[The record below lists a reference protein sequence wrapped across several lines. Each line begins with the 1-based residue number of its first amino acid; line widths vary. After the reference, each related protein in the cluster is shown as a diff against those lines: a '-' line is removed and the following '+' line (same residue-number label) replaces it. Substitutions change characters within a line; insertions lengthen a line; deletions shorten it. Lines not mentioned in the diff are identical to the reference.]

1 MILQQPEKSY
11 FNNRQNINSIEKP
24 FHHWNGFF
32 VKNNLNITKSGYCE
46 TLMQIIILE
55 LILTLNINFI
65 LLF

>member
-11 FNNRQNINSIEKP
+11 FNNIQNINSIKRP

-46 TLMQIIILE
+46 TLIKIIILE
-55 LILTLNINFI
+55 LILTASTNFI